1 MCRVVSREL
10 SRSMSSVAE
19 ARVFVGGALRRWDL
33 EALVPDA
40 MLLTSELVTNSVLHA
55 DSDVT
60 VTVAVADG
68 LVEVGVADGSQV
80 LPNQRTG
87 NAQEEGGRGLWLVAL
102 VAEEWGIVSM
112 PAGKQVWFRLDVGI
126 DWPHRTECSCGGE
139 DLERVRLESGRYAIA
154 TPGPWD
160 ADER

>member
-10 SRSMSSVAE
+10 SRSTPAVAE
-19 ARVFVGGALRRWDL
+19 ARRFVGDTLRRWGL
-33 EALVPDA
+33 ESLVADA

-68 LVEVGVADGSQV
+68 MAEVGIADGSDV
-80 LPNQRTG
+80 LPTQRTG
-87 NAQEEGGRGLWLVAL
+87 SAQSEGGRGLRLVEL
-102 VAEEWGIVSM
+102 VAEEWGIVSL
-112 PAGKQVWFRLDVGI
+112 PGGKQVWFRLDIGT
-126 DWPHRTECSCGGE
+126 DWPHRTDCPCGGE
-139 DLERVRLESGRYAIA
+139 DLDRVRLESGRYAIA

-160 ADER
+160 ADES

>member
-10 SRSMSSVAE
+10 PRSTFAVAE
-19 ARVFVGGALRRWDL
+19 ARRFVADALRRWEL
-33 EALVPDA
+33 ESLAPDA

-68 LVEVGVADGSQV
+68 MAEVGIADGSDV
-80 LPNQRTG
+80 LPQQRRG
-87 NAQEEGGRGLWLVAL
+87 GARAEGGRGLRLVER
-102 VAEEWGIVSM
+102 VAVEWGVVSV
-112 PAGKQVWFRLDVGI
+112 PGGKQVWFRLDVGT
-126 DWPHRTECSCGGE
+126 DWPHRTDCPCGGE
-139 DLERVRLESGRYAIA
+139 DLDRVRLESGRYAIA

-160 ADER
+160 DDER